1 VTANGSVAAAE
12 APLLDGPDRRRG
24 LLDSHSTMY
33 PGGEIRGFPDLALF
47 VDGFESG
54 DVSAWTTAVP

>member
-1 VTANGSVAAAE
+1 VTAVGVVDPEDSDDTATDSTEIA
-12 APLLDGPDRRRG
+12 LDG
-24 LLDSHSTMY
+24 T
-33 PGGEIRGFPDLALF
+33 IVF